1 MRQPQPS
8 TGHRPRSAGGPNA
21 ASSLRPVP
29 TVGGGASGSSPKSS
43 GWRASIP
50 LVVLDVAISV
60 ALGAYMITVHVLAYL
75 LAPSLWTGALIVASW
90 AVTYFATWG
99 AWGRP

>member
-1 MRQPQPS
+1 MRQHTLSVVP
-8 TGHRPRSAGGPNA
+8 RPRSAGGPNA
-21 ASSLRPVP
+21 AYSPRSVL
-29 TVGGGASGSSPKSS
+29 TAVGAVSGSSPKSS

>member
-1 MRQPQPS
+1 MRQHTLSVVP
-8 TGHRPRSAGGPNA
+8 RPRSAGGPNA
-21 ASSLRPVP
+21 AYSPRSVP

-43 GWRASIP
+43 KWRASIP
-50 LVVLDVAISV
+50 LVALDAAISV
-60 ALGAYMITVHVLAYL
+60 TLGFYMIAVHVLAYL
-75 LAPSLWTGALIVASW
+75 LTPSLWSGALVVASW